1 MSRRREGE
9 TEEQREA
16 REKERRERRE
26 KLAREG
32 AGSKSHHGK
41 KKEAVFSGFED
52 EAAVEKEA
60 KQRAAARPAL
70 PAPKL
75 KGKAAEREAA
85 KKKEEAAQKEAGGFA
100 GFGGDD
106 DSDSD

>member
-1 MSRRREGE
+1 M
-9 TEEQREA
+9 
-16 REKERRERRE
+16 
-26 KLAREG
+26 
-32 AGSKSHHGK
+32 
-41 KKEAVFSGFED
+41 
-52 EAAVEKEA
+52 VEKEA

-85 KKKEEAAQKEAGGFA
+85 QKKEDAARSAAGGFA

>member
-1 MSRRREGE
+1 
-9 TEEQREA
+9 
-16 REKERRERRE
+16 
-26 KLAREG
+26 
-32 AGSKSHHGK
+32 
-41 KKEAVFSGFED
+41 V
-52 EAAVEKEA
+52 VEKEA

-85 KKKEEAAQKEAGGFA
+85 QKKEDAARSAAGGFA